1 MIICKLAHCYYSHY
15 GIESMALINDFK
27 ILQNRCIKY
36 YEMLNKEVPLHY
48 PQENPPHKARI
59 GFYLFML
66 ENICNVK
73 DIHDQLDLITD
84 LEFNKCLYGKGEDD
98 WGVDAVHID
107 YEDRVIR
114 LFNFKYREKFSPTKA
129 QGVNETILSAKFVN
143 GIIYE
148 KLDGFTG
155 KVKAKAEEVIKCLTS
170 DLIWDFKLYVV
181 SNEVEPV
188 SSTHEHLAVL
198 RDSYGL
204 EIVPIA
210 LPYISEI
217 MSIRPN
223 PINAKLVLDTDAMMS
238 YEEHQLSSSKS
249 YITRLRSS
257 EIVRVTCH
265 DPLVRDK
272 YDIEDISTLSDVRLD
287 FGVLFDNVR
296 GFVLNSKYNRNI
308 TTSLKEDPS
317 KFFMYNNGI
326 TIVANSILAR
336 PINGGK
342 KFILELQDFQILNGG
357 QTVRTIHNFNNEDPS
372 IISDYLSKS
381 EVLVRIFNTS
391 NQEVNSVHKIA
402 EYTNSQ
408 NAISNID
415 LKSLSV
421 EQIELEQYLEDFDI
435 IYSRKLGD
443 VGKSESKE
451 YKHKISM
458 DKFGQVLF
466 ATQGYPEKSSN
477 EKQHIFG
484 KYYDQVFKHD
494 FDLSAAP
501 EIIDRYYAILNFYN
515 RLKPSGIVPMEL
527 KYYYVLHLYQLRP
540 EKSLI
545 DIIYFLEEVINHY
558 DAPTEMSIPR
568 RMIQLKFKH
577 FVHSMLDSFE

>member
-1 MIICKLAHCYYSHY
+1 
-15 GIESMALINDFK
+15 MALINDFK
-27 ILQNRCIKY
+27 ILQNRCVKY
-36 YEMLNKEVPLHY
+36 YEMLNKELPLHY
-48 PQENPPHKARI
+48 PQKTTSSKARL

-73 DIHDQLDLITD
+73 DMHDQIELITD
-84 LEFNKCLYGKGEDD
+84 LEFNKCLTGSGEDD

-107 YEDRVIR
+107 SEERVIR
-114 LFNFKYREKFSPTKA
+114 LFNFKYRENFSPTKA

-143 GIIYE
+143 GIIQE
-148 KLDGFTG
+148 NLGGFTG
-155 KVKAKAEEVIKCLTS
+155 RVKLKAEEIIECLKS
-170 DLIWDFKLYVV
+170 DKIWEFKLYVV
-181 SNEVEPV
+181 SNEVEAV
-188 SSTHEHLAVL
+188 SPTHEHLAVL

-223 PINAKLVLDTDAMMS
+223 PINAKLVLDIDAMMS

-257 EIVRVTCH
+257 EIVRITCH
-265 DPLVRDK
+265 DPAIRDK
-272 YDIEDISTLSDVRLD
+272 YDIEDLGVLSDARLD

-296 GFVLNSKYNRNI
+296 GFVLNSKYNGNI

-326 TIVANSILAR
+326 TIVAKSIQAR

-342 KFILELQDFQILNGG
+342 KFILELQDFQVLNGG
-357 QTVRTIHNFNNEDPS
+357 QTVRTIHNFNSEDSS

-391 NQEVNSVHKIA
+391 NDSVDSVHKIA

-443 VGKSESKE
+443 IGKSDTKE

-466 ATQGYPEKSSN
+466 ATQGYPEKASN

-484 KYYDQVFKHD
+484 KHYDQVFKAN
-494 FDLSAAP
+494 FDLSTAP
-501 EIIDRYYAILNFYN
+501 EIIDRYYSVLSEYS
-515 RLKPSGIVPMEL
+515 RLKSPDLVPMEL
-527 KYYYVLHLYQLRP
+527 KYYYVLYIHTLKP
-540 EKSLI
+540 EKSLEE
-545 DIIYFLEEVINHY
+545 IINFLEFVISQY
-558 DAPTEMSIPR
+558 DAPSEMSIPR
-568 RMIQLKFKH
+568 RMIQLRFKT
-577 FVHSMLDSFE
+577 FVNDVLGAL

>member
-1 MIICKLAHCYYSHY
+1 MTL
-15 GIESMALINDFK
+15 MALINDFK

-36 YEMLNKEVPLHY
+36 YEMLNKEIPLHY
-48 PQENPPHKARI
+48 PQDTSSKKARL

-84 LEFNKCLYGKGEDD
+84 LEFNKSLYGRGEDD
-98 WGVDAVHID
+98 WGVDAVHVD
-107 YEDRVIR
+107 YENRVIR
-114 LFNFKYREKFSPTKA
+114 LFNFKYRDKFSPTKS

-148 KLDGFTG
+148 RLDGFTG

-181 SNEVEPV
+181 SNEVEAV
-188 SSTHEHLAVL
+188 SPTHEHLAVL

-272 YDIEDISTLSDVRLD
+272 YDIEDISTLNAVRLD

-342 KFILELQDFQILNGG
+342 KFILELQDFQVLNGG
-357 QTVRTIHNFNNEDPS
+357 QTVRTIHNFNSEDPS

-391 NQEVNSVHKIA
+391 NQEINSVHKIA

-443 VGKSESKE
+443 VGKSDSKD

-484 KYYDQVFKHD
+484 KYYDQVFKQD

-501 EIIDRYYAILNFYN
+501 EIIDRYYEVLSLYSK
-515 RLKPSGIVPMEL
+515 LKGTGIIPMEL
-527 KYYYVLHLYQLRP
+527 KYYYVLHVHQLKP
-540 EKSLI
+540 EKSLEEV
-545 DIIYFLEEVINHY
+545 IYFLETVIEKY
-558 DAPTEMSIPR
+558 DAPSEMSIPR

-577 FVHSMLDSFE
+577 FVHDMLSSFE

>member
-1 MIICKLAHCYYSHY
+1 
-15 GIESMALINDFK
+15 
-27 ILQNRCIKY
+27 
-36 YEMLNKEVPLHY
+36 MLNKEIPLHY
-48 PQENPPHKARI
+48 PQDTPSKKARL

-84 LEFNKCLYGKGEDD
+84 LEFNKSLYGKGEDD
-98 WGVDAVHID
+98 WGVDAVHVD
-107 YEDRVIR
+107 YENRVIR
-114 LFNFKYREKFSPTKA
+114 LFNFKYRDKFSPTKS

-148 KLDGFTG
+148 RLDGFTG

-181 SNEVEPV
+181 SNEVEAV
-188 SSTHEHLAVL
+188 SPTHEHLAVL

-272 YDIEDISTLSDVRLD
+272 YDIEDISTLNDVRLD

-342 KFILELQDFQILNGG
+342 KFILELQDFQVLNGG
-357 QTVRTIHNFNNEDPS
+357 QTVRTIHNFNAEDPS

-391 NQEVNSVHKIA
+391 NQEINSVHKIA

-443 VGKSESKE
+443 VGKSDSKD

-484 KYYDQVFKHD
+484 KYYDQVFKQD

-501 EIIDRYYAILNFYN
+501 EIIDRYYEVLSLYSK
-515 RLKPSGIVPMEL
+515 LKGIGIIPMEL
-527 KYYYVLHLYQLRP
+527 KYYYVLHVHQLKP
-540 EKSLI
+540 EKSL
-545 DIIYFLEEVINHY
+545 EEVIHFLETVIEEY
-558 DAPTEMSIPR
+558 DAPSEMSIPR

-577 FVHSMLDSFE
+577 FVHDMLSSFE

>member
-1 MIICKLAHCYYSHY
+1 
-15 GIESMALINDFK
+15 MALINDFK

-36 YEMLNKEVPLHY
+36 YEMLNKEIPLHY
-48 PQENPPHKARI
+48 PQDTPSKKARL

-84 LEFNKCLYGKGEDD
+84 LEFNKSLYGKGEDD
-98 WGVDAVHID
+98 WGVDAVHVD
-107 YEDRVIR
+107 YENRVIR
-114 LFNFKYREKFSPTKA
+114 LFNFKYRDKFSPTKS

-148 KLDGFTG
+148 RLDGFTG

-181 SNEVEPV
+181 SNEVEAV
-188 SSTHEHLAVL
+188 SPTHEHLAVL

-272 YDIEDISTLSDVRLD
+272 YDIEDISTLNDVRLD

-342 KFILELQDFQILNGG
+342 KFILELQDFQVLNGG
-357 QTVRTIHNFNNEDPS
+357 QTVRTIHNFNAEDPS

-391 NQEVNSVHKIA
+391 NQEINSVHKIA

-443 VGKSESKE
+443 VGKSDSKD

-484 KYYDQVFKHD
+484 KYYDQVFKQD

-501 EIIDRYYAILNFYN
+501 EIIDRYYEVLSLYSK
-515 RLKPSGIVPMEL
+515 LKGIGIIPMEL
-527 KYYYVLHLYQLRP
+527 KYYYVLHVHQLKP
-540 EKSLI
+540 EKSL
-545 DIIYFLEEVINHY
+545 EEVIHFLETVIEEY
-558 DAPTEMSIPR
+558 DAPSEMSIPR

-577 FVHSMLDSFE
+577 FVHDMLSSFE